1 MSNVKKGNNWNVIH
15 LLDSHHHF
23 IMCTFWSNFPLHNKD
38 PNRPASNEGIFQPY
52 PSRASQTDG
61 AFFYVLHN
69 STNYKVNEN
78 YKSIKRRDWV
88 YINSVFRR
96 IEYQFTSK
104 QDWNQTTISSWKRW
118 VISTE
123 KNYVCINRKH

>member
-1 MSNVKKGNNWNVIH
+1 MYLCTYIIVYISNVKCEKRQQLKCH
-15 LLDSHHHF
+15 LFTWFPPPYF

-104 QDWNQTTISSWKRW
+104 QDWNQTTISSWKL
-118 VISTE
+118 
-123 KNYVCINRKH
+123 